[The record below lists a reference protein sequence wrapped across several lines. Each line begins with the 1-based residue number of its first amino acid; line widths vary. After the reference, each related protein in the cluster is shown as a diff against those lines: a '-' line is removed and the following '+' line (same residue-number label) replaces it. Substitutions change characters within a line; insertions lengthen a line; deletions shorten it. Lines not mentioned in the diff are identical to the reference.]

1 MCKISNSLQ
10 HVQWFFLG
18 LEEMG
23 SAEQE
28 VVIENIL
35 RLVPEDKVT
44 TAVSCDVSN
53 HVEDEKNTENNG
65 IIALCLWFCRVFDRF
80 CKKAN

>member
-1 MCKISNSLQ
+1 MI
-10 HVQWFFLG
+10 FLG

-53 HVEDEKNTENNG
+53 HVEDEKNMENNG
-65 IIALCLWFCRVFDRF
+65 IIALCLCFCRVFDRF
-80 CKKAN
+80 CKKS